1 MQVVTQIGTSR
12 DFQLKQAILIYEDQ
26 VAQREKFATVHQVT
40 LQAPDQQAS
49 LGPGALL
56 TTSFLD
62 RLSHG
67 LQRAPRAM
75 LLPENVLAYTSDLLV
90 WWTPPRQHRMF
101 FSHGVEDRQAING
114 GICPHPALVWKVERG
129 CLFLRA
135 ISDPAR
141 PKAETRLMVAP
152 YWNTEASRGDVCE
165 GDMPRPRETDVTN
178 ILEWEEGFFNSRFT
192 HPSGI
197 GKLTAHSA
205 GFIGLWTELA
215 GTAQFPTRY
224 LVECRQT
231 LLQFIEER

>member
-1 MQVVTQIGTSR
+1 
-12 DFQLKQAILIYEDQ
+12 
-26 VAQREKFATVHQVT
+26 
-40 LQAPDQQAS
+40 
-49 LGPGALL
+49 
-56 TTSFLD
+56 
-62 RLSHG
+62 
-67 LQRAPRAM
+67 M

-101 FSHGVEDRQAING
+101 FSGGVEDRQAING
-114 GICPHPALVWKVERG
+114 AICPHPALVWKVQRG

-141 PKAETRLMVAP
+141 PQAETRLMVAP

-165 GDMPRPRETDVTN
+165 GDMPRPHETDVTN
-178 ILEWEEGFFNSRFT
+178 MLEWEEGFFNSRFT

-197 GKLTAHSA
+197 GKLTAHSG

-215 GTAQFPTRY
+215 GTAHFPTRY